1 MDLAASLKISVDVR
15 KPSSWVTLYLV
26 MMLAAN
32 TKYSINRLFTPARNA
47 ALATQISRKIPPL
60 QPLGLIRPGR
70 MSEPTIWGCEP
81 ASKLPGPPPSQRE
94 IH

>member
-15 KPSSWVTLYLV
+15 KPSSWVILYLV

-81 ASKLPGPPPSQRE
+81 ASELPGPPPSQRE